1 MKAEILIYTG
11 AALPFVWGIA
21 HLLPTKTVIKGFGEI
36 NPDNRNIIA
45 MEWII
50 EGIALMFVGLLV
62 GMATAMEP
70 KSIVSSMV
78 YLSSSGFLIVLA
90 VISVFTGLKI
100 RLLQFRLCPIVF
112 TSSAALITLGSI
124 FIG

>member
-21 HLLPTKTVIKGFGEI
+21 HLFPTKSVIKGFGEI
-36 NPDNRNIIA
+36 SPDNRNIIA
-45 MEWII
+45 MEWIT
-50 EGIALMFVGLLV
+50 EGITLMFVSLLV

-90 VISVFTGLKI
+90 VISVFTGFKI
-100 RLLQFRLCPIVF
+100 RFLPFRLCPIVF
-112 TSSAALITLGSI
+112 TSSAALITLGWI